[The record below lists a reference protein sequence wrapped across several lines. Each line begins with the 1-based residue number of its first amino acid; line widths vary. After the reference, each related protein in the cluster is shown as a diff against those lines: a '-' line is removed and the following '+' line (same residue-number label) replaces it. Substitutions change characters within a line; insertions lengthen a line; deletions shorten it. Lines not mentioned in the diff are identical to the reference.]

1 MTPYSFGM
9 RSVGA
14 AGVLLIAVASIAG
27 CTQEVRSQANASV
40 SIDGKD
46 QGQALTVRCNQ
57 SQSSWFL
64 DIGDNKSSASVIV
77 DVVGDKVEVQTV
89 TIRGYGGF
97 TGSYYK
103 GGAQTADASLTNRR
117 FTISGT
123 ASGLKKGVSGTV
135 TTPFKITA
143 RC

>member
-1 MTPYSFGM
+1 VTPYSFDM
-9 RSVGA
+9 RPARA
-14 AGVLLIAVASIAG
+14 AGILLIAVVSVAG
-27 CTQEVRSQANASV
+27 CSEEIRSQSNALV

-57 SQSSWFL
+57 AQSSWFV
-64 DIGDNKSSASVIV
+64 DIGDNKSSASAII

-103 GGAQTADASLTNRR
+103 GGDQTADATLANRR

-123 ASGLKKGVSGTV
+123 ASGLKTGVSGTV
-135 TTPFKITA
+135 TTSFKITA

>member
-1 MTPYSFGM
+1 MPSA
-9 RSVGA
+9 RAVGI
-14 AGVLLIAVASIAG
+14 LLIAAACVAG
-27 CTQEVRSQANASV
+27 CSQEIRSQANATV

-57 SQSSWFL
+57 SQSSWFF
-64 DIGDNKSSASVIV
+64 DIGDNKSNASAIV

-103 GGAQTADASLTNRR
+103 GGEQTADANLTNRR

-123 ASGLKKGVSGTV
+123 ASGLKTGVSGTV